1 MKKINSLSYRTKKR
15 RIDEELQSHFSNV
28 SSLKDSFTIN
38 NSINNTSGE
47 QITENLVPN
56 NCDLLPENNISTNNA
71 YLNIQESPLVLESSN
86 NGHSDSE
93 SYPNI
98 DFLLDDNL
106 TFDTEKSEEKSF
118 KSELAE
124 WTIKNKITHAALNS
138 LLLILK
144 KHK

>member
-28 SSLKDSFTIN
+28 SSLEDSFTIN
-38 NSINNTSGE
+38 NSIINTLGE
-47 QITENLVPN
+47 QITENIVPN

-71 YLNIQESPLVLESSN
+71 YLNIQESSLVPKSSN
-86 NGHSDSE
+86 NHSDSE

-98 DFLLDDNL
+98 DFLLDNNL

-124 WTIKNKITHAALNS
+124 WTIKNKITHTALNS

-144 KHK
+144 KT